1 MFYIYIDESG
11 VGKKDGKTSIA
22 LVYLHVEDVEKL
34 NEAVLNVEKLMKID
48 YFHWA
53 HAGWKVRKQF
63 IETIC
68 RESFMVK
75 IALLNNPVTESSDYE
90 KAFVS
95 MITENDIGMIIIDGK
110 KSRKYERRI
119 KKLFTYKMISMRKLR
134 TVNDHGYPALR
145 VADAIAGLI
154 RYTNE
159 QPNVI
164 VATQLYRLIQKK
176 ISIIIEY

>member
-1 MFYIYIDESG
+1 
-11 VGKKDGKTSIA
+11 
-22 LVYLHVEDVEKL
+22 
-34 NEAVLNVEKLMKID
+34 
-48 YFHWA
+48 
-53 HAGWKVRKQF
+53 
-63 IETIC
+63 
-68 RESFMVK
+68 
-75 IALLNNPVTESSDYE
+75 
-90 KAFVS
+90 